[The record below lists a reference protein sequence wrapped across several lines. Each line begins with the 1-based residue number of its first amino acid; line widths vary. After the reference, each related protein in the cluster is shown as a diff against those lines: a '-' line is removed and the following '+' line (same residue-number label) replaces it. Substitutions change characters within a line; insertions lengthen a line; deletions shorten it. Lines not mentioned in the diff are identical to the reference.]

1 MTAIHVNI
9 IISHRKYVVVVVV
22 VIAVVR
28 VVAVVAVVRVA
39 VVVVAIV
46 VVTGLI
52 TYYLPSLF
60 LIVFHVISWVALN

>member
-9 IISHRKYVVVVVV
+9 IISHRKYVVVVV
-22 VIAVVR
+22 IAVVR
-28 VVAVVAVVRVA
+28 VVAVVRVA